1 MFNNLSPALRQGT
14 FFGVNSGIITTLGLI
29 AGITQST
36 NNYLVVI
43 VSVVSLAI
51 SDSVS
56 EAYGLYIS
64 KKAEKPNDKGSS
76 PMISFMGLLVMKF
89 VVVMSF
95 LIPFLFSKNLK
106 YFKNLVW
113 PLGWAIILL
122 TILDC
127 QLAKMRNEKKEDY
140 IFKHIIIV
148 AVVVILAKYFGK
160 KISH

>member
-1 MFNNLSPALRQGT
+1 MFNNISPALRQGI
-14 FFGVNSGIITTLGLI
+14 FFGANSGIITTLGLI
-29 AGITQST
+29 SGITQST
-36 NNYLVVI
+36 NNYIVVI

-64 KKAEKPNDKGSS
+64 KKAEKLDDNSSS
-76 PMISFMGLLVMKF
+76 PMISFLGVLGMKF
-89 VVVMSF
+89 VIVMSF

-113 PLGWAIILL
+113 PLGWGIILL
-122 TILDC
+122 TILAC

-148 AVVVILAKYFGK
+148 AIVVILARYFGK
-160 KISH
+160 KISQ